1 MLCYY
6 LWLIS
11 GVSSPHFGF
20 FVHKMETLIAGLP
33 PSQVVERIVRTQTGH
48 ADVDPLVLL
57 LSDPEGK
64 GLIACGRAQQ
74 AVRVG
79 MFREAGMREV

>member
-1 MLCYY
+1 M
-6 LWLIS
+6 S
-11 GVSSPHFGF
+11 
-20 FVHKMETLIAGLP
+20 
-33 PSQVVERIVRTQTGH
+33 
-48 ADVDPLVLL
+48 DPLVLL